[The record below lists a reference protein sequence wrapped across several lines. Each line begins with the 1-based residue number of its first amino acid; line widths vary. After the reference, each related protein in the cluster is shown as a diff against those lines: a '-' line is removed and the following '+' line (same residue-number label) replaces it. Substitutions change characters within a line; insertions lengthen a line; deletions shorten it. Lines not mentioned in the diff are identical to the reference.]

1 MAPSGTIKQKRLTK
15 KQKGFVKDY
24 IKTGVGV
31 VAARNNYEVA
41 NDNTARSIAS
51 ENLTKP
57 NIVKAIE
64 DALPDELLARVHL
77 EGLHATKI
85 QGSGGMLISS
95 EGIEHA
101 DNEVPD
107 YATRH
112 KYLDSAYK
120 LKGSYAAE
128 KHANLNVNV
137 EVSDNEEAMALAAK
151 LYGEAVML
159 KKTQ

>member
-1 MAPSGTIKQKRLTK
+1 MATKEKKPRLTK
-15 KQKGFVKDY
+15 KQRGFVKDY
-24 IKTGVGV
+24 IETGSGV
-31 VAARNNYEVA
+31 VAARNNYDVA
-41 NDNTARSIAS
+41 NDNTARAIAS

-57 NIVKAIE
+57 IIVNAIE
-64 DALPDELLARVHL
+64 DALPDELLAQVHL
-77 EGLHATKI
+77 EGLRATKI
-85 QGSGGMLISS
+85 QGVGGMLISA

-128 KHANLNVNV
+128 KHATLNVNV
-137 EVSDNEEAMALAAK
+137 DVVPEDSESLDLAAK
-151 LYGEAVML
+151 LYGEAVMQ
-159 KKTQ
+159 KKLA